1 MDKDPLGRA
10 NYVLC
15 LCRSHD
21 CVAQTWIAKDGSTRK
36 GKWYSKGTVGRHRA
50 EEKELIASGTL
61 PPATPHNQVVAK
73 PPAPKDKLPTAL
85 KVVRDEEDIIMEDD
99 TS

>member
-1 MDKDPLGRA
+1 M
-10 NYVLC
+10 
-15 LCRSHD
+15 
-21 CVAQTWIAKDGSTRK
+21 AQTWIAKDGSTRK
-36 GKWYSKGTVGRHRA
+36 GKWYSKGTVGRHRT

-61 PPATPHNQVVAK
+61 PPATVRVWITVSKRYTDLYQPHNQVVAK